1 MLDKNDKLTKQIEKQ
16 MAEIEQM
23 NEYIAQIE
31 HDKSASLQASVSQ
44 DKAEVEKLSQKIEQL
59 TKELSDRDQKYIQ
72 LMEKLKQTQDQFKAY
87 EQNWA
92 DEMCNFIS
100 KDEHKQIMSKLQQ
113 ENQALLKEVKK
124 LLQTIENK

>member
-1 MLDKNDKLTKQIEKQ
+1 MSD
-16 MAEIEQM
+16 
-23 NEYIAQIE
+23 YITQLE
-31 HDKSASLQASVSQ
+31 LEKSAKLQNSASQ
-44 DKAEVEKLSQKIEQL
+44 DKAEIEKLYQKIEQL

-87 EQNWA
+87 EQSWA

-100 KDEHKQIMSKLQQ
+100 KEEHKQVMNKLQQ

>member
-1 MLDKNDKLTKQIEKQ
+1 MLEKNDKLTKQIEKQ

-31 HDKSASLQASVSQ
+31 HDKSACLQASESQ

-87 EQNWA
+87 EQN
-92 DEMCNFIS
+92 
-100 KDEHKQIMSKLQQ
+100 
-113 ENQALLKEVKK
+113 
-124 LLQTIENK
+124 